1 MRRKFIVFIVFA
13 CAVASLGQ
21 TPGRILTT
29 TRLVTLFSQM
39 EADWLK
45 AIHEQDQATL
55 NRLLAEDFQ
64 IWTPAP
70 PGEPIPREQWLQ
82 RAMAEKLDSFRIRQ
96 MAARA
101 VNNSAVVV
109 SFVLS
114 ETVEQAGKAHTSDY
128 FIVDLWQKKD
138 ENWQVTDRY
147 SSQVKGVSGN
157 QQGDVK
163 PTGKN

>member
-1 MRRKFIVFIVFA
+1 
-13 CAVASLGQ
+13 
-21 TPGRILTT
+21 
-29 TRLVTLFSQM
+29 
-39 EADWLK
+39 
-45 AIHEQDQATL
+45 
-55 NRLLAEDFQ
+55 
-64 IWTPAP
+64 
-70 PGEPIPREQWLQ
+70 
-82 RAMAEKLDSFRIRQ
+82 MAEKLDSFRIRQ